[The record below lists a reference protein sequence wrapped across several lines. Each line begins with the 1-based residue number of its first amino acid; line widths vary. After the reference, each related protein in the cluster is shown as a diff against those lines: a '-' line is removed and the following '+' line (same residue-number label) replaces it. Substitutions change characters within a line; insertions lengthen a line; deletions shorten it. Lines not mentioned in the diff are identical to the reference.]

1 MLSNLKCAVQY
12 NKNCQVLSKWT
23 PMYICQVCIFV
34 NNPICS
40 KCSCT
45 IHCECFWWQISEM
58 INWMYFTH
66 YWSLSEK
73 EYVAQLWKCLL
84 SITKHCFW
92 WNRYFANIAKIFWG
106 ALFFDEDTRLL
117 CLVFFVWLQP
127 PAFRPLPKSFQ
138 MHFGH
143 LCPSSVPLPNHFRCV
158 SLIWLDMFLCT
169 QTFAPNLLETYHYH
183 HYQLPL
189 SPALISVDTVNV
201 FRNLYHSD
209 RIALQSIRLYCCL
222 VFTLSN
228 DFFGQVFQVW

>member
-1 MLSNLKCAVQY
+1 
-12 NKNCQVLSKWT
+12 
-23 PMYICQVCIFV
+23 
-34 NNPICS
+34 
-40 KCSCT
+40 
-45 IHCECFWWQISEM
+45 
-58 INWMYFTH
+58 MYFTH